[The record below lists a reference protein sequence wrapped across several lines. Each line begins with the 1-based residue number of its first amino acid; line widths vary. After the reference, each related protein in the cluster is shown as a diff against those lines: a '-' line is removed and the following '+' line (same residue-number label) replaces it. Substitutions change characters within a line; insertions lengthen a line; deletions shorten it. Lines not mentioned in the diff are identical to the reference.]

1 MTGAVTAE
9 LLRTCDQ
16 VVLNVR
22 SDNPPAL
29 QAYRRLGYAD
39 HVRFEERLAHR
50 LGSPWPGFA
59 GPLRRLFSRKETIPT
74 TDTATPPSRHLEA
87 CRPTTSPTSAWP
99 PRASAGSNGRSGRCR
114 SCA

>member
-9 LLRTCDQ
+9 LLRICDQ

-29 QAYRRLGYAD
+29 NAYRRLGYAE
-39 HVRFEERLAHR
+39 HLRFEERLVHR
-50 LGSPWPGFA
+50 LGSPLA
-59 GPLRRLFSRKETIPT
+59 DLAAPLRRLFSRKETDHPMT
-74 TDTATPPSRHLEA
+74 TATHVPA
-87 CRPTTSPTSAWP
+87 PTTSPTSASP
-99 PRASAGSNGRSGRCR
+99 PRASAASSGPSARCP